1 MEQGASQAPLDL
13 VTHVACLTLA
23 CREQKFFHPRCMD
36 VVLAQGTITYTGPAK
51 ALPPDMAWRAK
62 ENAPGKHVKAYE
74 DTSDDENSPRDIPGM
89 AAVDSMGRQL
99 GQLDSTVRGSRKRSR
114 IALSQD
120 LKASAGERWRL
131 VVSYNPPVL

>member
-1 MEQGASQAPLDL
+1 
-13 VTHVACLTLA
+13 
-23 CREQKFFHPRCMD
+23 MD